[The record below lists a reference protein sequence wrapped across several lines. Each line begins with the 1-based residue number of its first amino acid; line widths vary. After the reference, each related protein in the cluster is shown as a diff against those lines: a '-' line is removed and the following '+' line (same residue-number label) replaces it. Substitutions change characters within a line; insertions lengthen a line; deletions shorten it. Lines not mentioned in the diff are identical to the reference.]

1 MEEIITTTAEEV
13 VEATEEIATACSDNF
28 GKGVAVGAVAAMVGV
43 IAYDYVIK
51 PLAKKLKEKA
61 QQRKAKEEAMELDAE
76 GYDIPESDFTEEE

>member
-61 QQRKAKEEAMELDAE
+61 QQRKAEAIELDAE